1 MCIFFFFRLFIKGWA
16 TVVLLCI
23 YSVSKDSREGEKD
36 ASLTFVVEAR
46 QVGNVNEI
54 VSPHC
59 DINFSFFG

>member
-1 MCIFFFFRLFIKGWA
+1 MIMVGSILFQK
-16 TVVLLCI
+16 TL
-23 YSVSKDSREGEKD
+23 EKD